1 MVSIAIL
8 SKLSR
13 EDMLKRIIPGAGF
26 KLLKGVR
33 VIETPT
39 HVRLG
44 VYEDVALLLEDTQLA
59 TITWGL
65 GYDEVWGP
73 EEVKACEI
81 DISSDEFSIRLY
93 EEGAREPWAKA
104 WYPVEALKRAK
115 KLVLPFKRD
124 TNEEW
129 RRHYYHVYALAGKM
143 GSQTTAFIGVGPMI
157 MVGEK
162 NAVLIWPI
170 GTKPY
175 EFLSNL
181 PKRGMGPF
189 WNEETP
195 EWLEEAVERW
205 ARELGVIE

>member
-13 EDMLKRIIPGAGF
+13 EDMLKRIIPGAEF

-44 VYEDVALLLEDTQLA
+44 VYEDVAILPEDTQLA

-81 DISSDEFSIRLY
+81 DISDDEFSIRFY
-93 EEGAREPWAKA
+93 EEGAREPWARVK
-104 WYPVEALKRAK
+104 YPPEALQRARE
-115 KLVLPFKRD
+115 LVLPFKRD
-124 TNEEW
+124 TDEEW
-129 RRHYYHVYALAGKM
+129 KRYYYRVYVLVRGRE
-143 GSQTTAFIGVGPMI
+143 VGPMI
-157 MVGEK
+157 MAGEK
-162 NAVLIWPI
+162 EAVLIWPEGI
-170 GTKPY
+170 DIM
-175 EFLSNL
+175 EALSRVEE
-181 PKRGMGPF
+181 PQAD
-189 WNEETP
+189 NEAP
-195 EWLEEAVERW
+195 RWLEEAVERW